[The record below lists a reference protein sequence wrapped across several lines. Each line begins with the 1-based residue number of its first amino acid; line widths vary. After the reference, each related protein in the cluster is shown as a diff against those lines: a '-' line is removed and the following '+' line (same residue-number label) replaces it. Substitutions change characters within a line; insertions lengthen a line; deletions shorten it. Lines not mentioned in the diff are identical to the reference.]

1 MKPDIDETAP
11 QSRNP
16 QLIDQFA
23 RELAVALR
31 RIIGLTASEGKDL
44 PTVAVA
50 PDRSNPTGKE
60 V

>member
-1 MKPDIDETAP
+1 MKHEIDEAA
-11 QSRNP
+11 QESSNP

-31 RIIGLTASEGKDL
+31 RIIGLTTSEGKDL

-50 PDRSNPTGKE
+50 PARSNPTGKE

>member
-11 QSRNP
+11 ESRNP

-44 PTVAVA
+44 PKVTVAPA
-50 PDRSNPTGKE
+50 RSNPTGEE